1 MKRFIANGVG
11 QISYIKPL
19 FVEAVMQKSYI
30 ITILLITFLVSSTV
44 GYGSPVLTKKKIL
57 FVDSYHEGYP
67 WSEGITKGVRKTL
80 SVGKLKDSI
89 DLKITRMD
97 TKRNITEEF
106 KKTAALKV
114 KALIN
119 SWRPDVV
126 IAADDNA
133 SKFLIVP
140 YFKGK
145 SLPFVFCG
153 VNWDASAY
161 GFPCSNV
168 TGMVEVSLIPQ
179 LIEKLE
185 VNAKGKRI
193 GLLGADNLSN
203 RKEAVNYKKIF
214 KVDLEQEVFVKTFE
228 DLKSAFKQIQKEV
241 DMLILAPPSF
251 LRTDS
256 DKKEAAKFFE
266 EHTIIPTGSVEDW
279 ITPNTL
285 IGYTKIA
292 EEQGEWAARKALEIL
307 DGKSPVDIP
316 IVKNKKAKVYLNMR
330 IAKKL
335 NIIFSMDLIE
345 QATFVEKEQR

>member
-1 MKRFIANGVG
+1 MG
-11 QISYIKPL
+11 
-19 FVEAVMQKSYI
+19 E
-30 ITILLITFLVSSTV
+30 
-44 GYGSPVLTKKKIL
+44 
-57 FVDSYHEGYP
+57 
-67 WSEGITKGVRKTL
+67 
-80 SVGKLKDSI
+80 LKDSI
-89 DLKITRMD
+89 DLKTIRMD
-97 TKRNITEEF
+97 TKRNTSKEF
-106 KKTAALKV
+106 KKSAALKV
-114 KALIN
+114 KALIDI
-119 SWRPDVV
+119 WQPDVV

-140 YFKGK
+140 YFKDK

-153 VNWDASAY
+153 VNWDAKIY

-179 LIEKLE
+179 LLEKLE
-185 VNAKGKRI
+185 VYARGKRI

-203 RKEAVNYKKIF
+203 RKEATNYKRIF
-214 KVDLEQEVFVKTFE
+214 KVDLRREVFVKTFE
-228 DLKSAFKQIQKEV
+228 ELKMAFKQIQNEV

-251 LRTDS
+251 LKTDS

-292 EEQGEWAARKALEIL
+292 EEQGEWAAWKALEIL
-307 DGKSPVDIP
+307 NGRSPVDIP

-335 NIIFSMDLIE
+335 NIIFPMNLIE
-345 QATFVEKEQR
+345 HAMFVEKD